1 MATRDPLYSD
11 LDLALTR
18 NPITGDCAA
27 VSNESAVRRCILRV
41 VKMRRFDVP
50 FEPDKS
56 AFIDEFLF
64 DPVNV
69 ATAAAIQ
76 DRLSFALRKME
87 SRASYKVDVTAG
99 SSTSSGELQG
109 YNISVHYKIKSLMVE
124 GDISHFLER
133 VR

>member
-1 MATRDPLYSD
+1 MATRDALYSD
-11 LDLALTR
+11 LDIALTR
-18 NPITGDCAA
+18 NPLTGDCA
-27 VSNESAVRRCILRV
+27 VVTNEAAVRRCILRV

-69 ATAAAIQ
+69 ATAAAIH

-87 SRASYKVDVTAG
+87 PRAAYTIDVTAAAN
-99 SSTSSGELQG
+99 TSAGELQG
-109 YNISVHYKIKSLMVE
+109 YTITVHFKIKSLMVE
-124 GDISHFLER
+124 GDITHFLER